1 MIYLDH
7 AATTPVDDRVLAAML
22 PYFSEHFGNP
32 NSIHAW
38 GRRAEKAQEQARRTL
53 AECLNCQP
61 REIIFTSGGSE
72 ADNLAIRGA
81 AFAERARRGANHL
94 ITAPTEHEAVLN
106 TMRQLRDHFGF
117 TLTELPVDEFGR
129 VSPADLARA
138 IRPETALV
146 SLMYANN
153 EVGSINPIADL
164 AAVCRERGARL
175 HTDAVQA
182 ASQLPLDV
190 QHLGVDYL
198 SLGAHKLYGPKGVG
212 ALYVRAGA
220 PLLPTQ
226 TGGAQE
232 EARRAG
238 TQNVPLIVGLAEAVR
253 LTVAERAAHN
263 ARFAALRDTL
273 ITGVLQAVPRARL
286 TGHPTDRLPNHASFV
301 FQGVDGNDLL
311 MRLDLHG
318 LAASSGSAC
327 KTGNPKPSGVLL
339 ALGLPPAWAFGS
351 LRLTVGRATT
361 PGQVQRALTILTAAL
376 DQRSAI

>member
-164 AAVCRERGARL
+164 AAVCRERGVRL

-182 ASQLPLDV
+182 ASQLPLDA

-220 PLLPTQ
+220 PLLATQ

-232 EARRAG
+232 DARRAG

-253 LTVAERAAHN
+253 LTVTERAAHN

-361 PGQVQRALTILTAAL
+361 PGQVQRALTILTAVL
-376 DQRSAI
+376 DQRSPI

>member
-22 PYFSEHFGNP
+22 PYFTEQFGNP

-38 GRRAEKAQEQARRTL
+38 GRRAEKAQENARHTL
-53 AECLNCQP
+53 AEVLNCHP

-81 AFAERARRGANHL
+81 ALAERARRGANHL

-106 TMRQLRDHFGF
+106 TMHQLRDHFGF
-117 TLTELPVDEFGR
+117 ALTELPVDEFGR
-129 VSPADLARA
+129 VAPADLERA
-138 IRPETALV
+138 LRPDTALV

-153 EVGSINPIADL
+153 EIGTIHPIAEL
-164 AAVCRERGARL
+164 AAVCRARGVRL

-198 SLGAHKLYGPKGVG
+198 ALGAHKLYGPKGVG

-232 EARRAG
+232 DGRRAG

-253 LTVAERAAHN
+253 LTAAERATHN
-263 ARFAALRDTL
+263 AHFAALRDTL
-273 ITGVLQAVPRARL
+273 IHGVLQAVPHARL
-286 TGHPTDRLPNHASFV
+286 TGHPSQRLPNHASFV
-301 FQGVDGNDLL
+301 FHGVDGNDLL
-311 MRLDLHG
+311 MHLDVRG
-318 LAASSGSAC
+318 VAASSGSAC

-339 ALGLPPAWAFGS
+339 ALGLPPVWALGS
-351 LRLTVGRATT
+351 LRLTVGRTTT
-361 PGQVQRALTILTAAL
+361 PAHIQHTLAVLADLLKPNR
-376 DQRSAI
+376 